1 MGRHSK
7 IGVVAKFIYGEQ
19 NIIDRFGSL
28 DVTYAEIDDYCAKL
42 YATWGDRQLIVPY
55 TKENLQIIL
64 REKRRVGSFHLT
76 FSIQESTII
85 IRAQDEVDLT
95 YLQLKYKF
103 EAAKN

>member
-1 MGRHSK
+1 MGRHNK

-19 NIIDRFGSL
+19 NIIKVFGSL
-28 DVTYAEIDDYCAKL
+28 DVTYKEVDDYCAKL
-42 YATWGDRQLIVPY
+42 YASWSDRQLIVPY

-76 FSIQESTII
+76 FTIENSTII
-85 IRAQDEVDLT
+85 VRAGDESDLT

-103 EAAKN
+103 EAAKI